1 MPEQPSASFAE
12 SCTIHDF
19 DELLSLDDIFV
30 EYFNEFL
37 RLGTFV
43 QKIEYNRELNTFI
56 EKNHDKILNTNDEN
70 LLHDNEKKSN
80 EIDNNSIYSGFSD
93 LIQLD
98 DVPELT
104 NKNNLNIQKD
114 HQVQIMEWVK
124 TERLNLFWR
133 TELYR
138 QYKLCKLLL
147 RPLTTENEPSE
158 YSSQG
163 IGGYS
168 RQSVYTAARTLSTDN
183 STGHGMAQ
191 TTTLEEDEEQQD
203 LDQNDPYANANMIFE
218 NNIMVS
224 ELLRMP
230 KAFLRPGS
238 RAYSVPANMVSS
250 LSIFFPTI
258 QTKYPTKMSKRS
270 SSSKT
275 SQRKSLPK
283 DDENNSSDD
292 PNDPRSLSLYSS
304 VKMKYFEDAENEEEN
319 NDVGDFGLEI
329 QSSSSQLKY
338 KYLGSFQG
346 MQSFVHFL
354 QTTKGGY
361 ELYRFWMDCEFFK
374 DTMVGL
380 DQIDNVVA
388 RTRLFRDLN
397 DGKYHLPFM
406 RHLQNKIRRAYS
418 DTSGILTHDIFLQV
432 QYDVLRRLR
441 IYWSARFI
449 IHQLFEQHHSKLHF
463 RIESKRPAD
472 VCLYPIDQRT
482 KANLIEMTR
491 VFLSTDYTI
500 NEDIILNENNQDNQ
514 DEIEQSFNNRFMKKY
529 ATIIRQDK
537 QAGGLFLR
545 YITFNERRLLPLML
559 FCYDVDDFRYSNID
573 DKILESQHG
582 LSILNTYFGNS
593 AKLSL
598 DQFMPDIQIDK
609 WIETFHQYKFDK
621 LSFEPLF
628 KRALL
633 ILKDAWLRCIKED
646 VNHFTTAYYLTSSS
660 PSHSINGSEDED
672 ESEEEDENENENEP
686 SPIKPSPIKP
696 SPIKPILKKQI
707 QRIHSPQTQIK
718 ISNDMIYIKRPWL
731 NRFIPSAPTERQER
745 FIEALENAMTDE
757 ERQRLRAARLE
768 RLRKIEENRKKAL
781 KAARERRQKQA
792 NQKSGADALNE
803 KNAQMRRHESG
814 LYIDRILPSKT
825 ATISKDAQHLLL
837 NSFQRYIKSSKTA
850 PAKFEQKLSLILD
863 IIKWLETT
871 NPFEKQQQIDRMRKT
886 YFDSQSKRNILPL
899 NDEYTE
905 MLDIN
910 NGRPDPAF
918 IQSIYRDIRIE
929 LEDEFVRYC
938 GDRIN
943 EFEIDSIDDFLSKSY
958 DELTLLF
965 NDINDG
971 RRGDRDD
978 DDNGILF
985 DPDIEALA
993 SNSDGT
999 GKVAKKHYAELLQLI
1014 GDAAIGRFNERFYY
1028 FYAYLTHWVD
1038 QKKAPYIDQDFLFC
1052 IDVSRLKE
1060 IANDSMLQAKAR
1072 YILETY
1078 FESNLTSSTFTCRLD
1093 ITNSD
1098 LQTRIVRS
1106 LQKYLSTNVNDFT
1119 SLDEARTNL
1128 VKDKLV
1134 YYYAGFKAY
1143 LFRMNLTKT
1152 HPSRLAKLQEQLN
1165 IYQQQQR
1172 TNKSAKTNAR
1182 SSISTTNKILSPRKT
1197 LTAMSKTHPLSPSTP
1212 IDITTVTKTQRLL
1225 NERMKTFDTIQSNK
1239 VNDIPFP
1246 NTNRKVRQ
1254 QSANVNNNKLRNSN
1268 NQDGQ
1273 ITTNIE
1279 RSNSLKEKSRGPVFV
1294 QYTLTS
1300 GLKIKYS
1307 DGRPIEENTNGTGI
1321 GLQQRRGSAAY
1332 SFGSG
1337 ND

>member
-1 MPEQPSASFAE
+1 MPEQPSASFAD

-43 QKIEYNRELNTFI
+43 QKIEYNRELNTFT
-56 EKNHDKILNTNDEN
+56 EKNQNKILNTNDDQSSN
-70 LLHDNEKKSN
+70 DNEKKSN
-80 EIDNNSIYSGFSD
+80 EIDTNSLYSGFSD

-104 NKNNLNIQKD
+104 NNTDLNLQKTR
-114 HQVQIMEWVK
+114 QVQIMEWIK
-124 TERLNLFWR
+124 NERLILFWR

-147 RPLTTENEPSE
+147 RPVTNEDEPSE

-183 STGHGMAQ
+183 SNGHGIAQ
-191 TTTLEEDEEQQD
+191 IATLEGDEEQQD
-203 LDQNDPYANANMIFE
+203 FDQNEPFINANMIFE
-218 NNIMVS
+218 NNIMLS

-250 LSIFFPTI
+250 LSIFFPSIT
-258 QTKYPTKMSKRS
+258 TKYPTKMSKRS

-283 DDENNSSDD
+283 DDENISSD
-292 PNDPRSLSLYSS
+292 DPRSLSIYSS

-319 NDVGDFGLEI
+319 NDIADFGLEI
-329 QSSSSQLKY
+329 QSSSNQLKY

-346 MQSFVHFL
+346 MQSFVRFL

-374 DTMVGL
+374 DTMTSL
-380 DQIDNVVA
+380 DDIPNVVA

-418 DTSGILTHDIFLQV
+418 DKAGSLSHDVFLQV

-449 IHQLFEQHHSKLHF
+449 IHQLFQQHHSQLHF
-463 RIESKRPAD
+463 PIESKRPAN
-472 VCLYPIDQRT
+472 VCLYPIDQLT
-482 KANLIEMTR
+482 QANFIEMTR
-491 VFLSTDYTI
+491 VFISTDYTTNDNI
-500 NEDIILNENNQDNQ
+500 ISNKDNEDIQ
-514 DEIEQSFNNRFMKKY
+514 DESEQSFNNTFMKKY

-545 YITFNERRLLPLML
+545 YITDKERRLLPLML

-598 DQFMPDIQIDK
+598 DQFMPDIQINK
-609 WIETFHQYKFDK
+609 WVDTFHHYKFDK

-633 ILKDAWLRCIKED
+633 ILKGAWLRCIKED
-646 VNHFTTAYYLTSSS
+646 VTRFTTAYYLTSS
-660 PSHSINGSEDED
+660 PSHSVNGSEDED
-672 ESEEEDENENENEP
+672 EEESEEEEEEEIKDER
-686 SPIKPSPIKP
+686 SPMKPM
-696 SPIKPILKKQI
+696 LKKEI
-707 QRIHSPQTQIK
+707 QRTRSPQTQIK

-745 FIEALENAMTDE
+745 FMEALENAMTDE

-781 KAARERRQKQA
+781 KAARERRQKEA
-792 NQKSGADALNE
+792 HDKAGADALNNE
-803 KNAQMRRHESG
+803 RNAQMRRREAG
-814 LYIDRILPSKT
+814 FYIDRILPSKT
-825 ATISKDAQHLLL
+825 ATVPKDAQNLLL
-837 NSFQRYIKSSKTA
+837 TDFQRYIKSSKTA
-850 PAKFEQKLSLILD
+850 PSKFEQKLNLVFD
-863 IIKWLETT
+863 VIKWTETT
-871 NPFEKQQQIDRMRKT
+871 NPYEKQQQLDRMRKT

-899 NDEYTE
+899 NDEHTE
-905 MLDIN
+905 MLDLN
-910 NGRPDPAF
+910 SGRPDPAF
-918 IQSIYRDIRIE
+918 IHSIYRDIRVE
-929 LEDEFVRYC
+929 FEEEFVRYC

-943 EFEIDSIDDFLSKSY
+943 EFEIDSMDDFLSKSY

-965 NDINDG
+965 NDVNDG
-971 RRGDRDD
+971 RRGGPDD
-978 DDNGILF
+978 DDNSGLF
-985 DPDIEALA
+985 DPDVEALA
-993 SNSDGT
+993 SNNDGT
-999 GKVAKKHYAELLQLI
+999 GKATKKHYAELFQLI
-1014 GDAAIGRFNERFYY
+1014 SDAAVGRFNERFYY

-1038 QKKAPYIDQDFLFC
+1038 PKKAPYIDQDFLFC
-1052 IDVSRLKE
+1052 IDVNRLKE
-1060 IANDSMLQAKAR
+1060 IANDSMLQAKIR
-1072 YILETY
+1072 YVLETY
-1078 FESNLTSSTFTCRLD
+1078 FESNVTSNGFTCRLD
-1093 ITNSD
+1093 LTNID

-1119 SLDEARTNL
+1119 SLDEARTIL

-1134 YYYAGFKAY
+1134 NYYAGFKAY

-1165 IYQQQQR
+1165 IYQQQQQQR
-1172 TNKSAKTNAR
+1172 TNKSAKTNTR
-1182 SSISTTNKILSPRKT
+1182 SSASTTNKIVSPRKN
-1197 LTAMSKTHPLSPSTP
+1197 LTAMSKNHPLSSTP
-1212 IDITTVTKTQRLL
+1212 IDLTTVTKTQRLL
-1225 NERMKTFDTIQSNK
+1225 NERMKTFDKIQPNK

-1246 NTNRKVRQ
+1246 NPNKTIRQ
-1254 QSANVNNNKLRNSN
+1254 RSANNNNNKLRNSN

-1273 ITTNIE
+1273 VTMNIE
-1279 RSNSLKEKSRGPVFV
+1279 RLNSPKEKSRGPVFV

-1307 DGRPIEENTNGTGI
+1307 DGKPIEDNINGAGI
-1321 GLQQRRGSAAY
+1321 GLQQRRTSVAY